1 MDSTFPAATTLLTSV
16 KASEIEAVS
25 EIEAGADDD
34 ELEDDDGGGGGGG
47 GGAGGG
53 DGRDC

>member
-16 KASEIEAVS
+16 KASETEAVS

>member
-16 KASEIEAVS
+16 KASEM
-25 EIEAGADDD
+25 EAGADDD

>member
-1 MDSTFPAATTLLTSV
+1 MFPRCFL
-16 KASEIEAVS
+16 ASEIEAVS

-47 GGAGGG
+47 GPGGG
-53 DGRDC
+53 ADGLDC